1 MAFSTDS
8 DLTAIIPDIL
18 SLGISSFS
26 DEHAKAEADI
36 KREIRNRWWSRTG
49 YSGELDA
56 TLLTDTQWTRANAYL
71 VIWKYAMPQLT
82 NWVEGDRFREM
93 QAFYRDLYN
102 QELEAVFADGVE
114 YDYNEDGSI
123 SEDEKDIR
131 ITGRLSR

>member
-49 YSGELDA
+49 YAGELDD

>member
-49 YSGELDA
+49 YSGELDD
-56 TLLTDTQWTRANAYL
+56 TSLTDTQWTRANAYL

>member
-1 MAFSTDS
+1 MAFSIDS

-18 SLGISSFS
+18 SLGISSFA

-36 KREIRNRWWSRTG
+36 KREIRNRWWGRTG
-49 YSGELDA
+49 YGGEMDE

-82 NWVEGDRFREM
+82 NWVQGDRFREM

-102 QELEAVFADGVE
+102 QELEAVFSDGVE
-114 YDYNEDGSI
+114 YDYNDDGTV
-123 SEDEKDIR
+123 SESEKEIR
-131 ITGRLSR
+131 VTGRLAR

>member
-26 DEHAKAEADI
+26 GEHAKAEADI
-36 KREIRNRWWSRTG
+36 KREIRSRWWPRTG
-49 YSGELDA
+49 YSGELDD

-82 NWVEGDRFREM
+82 NWVQGDRFREM

-102 QELEAVFADGVE
+102 QELEAVFSDGVE
-114 YDYNEDGSI
+114 YDYNDDGTV
-123 SEDEKDIR
+123 SESEKEIR
-131 ITGRLSR
+131 VTGRLAR

>member
-18 SLGISSFS
+18 NLGISDFS
-26 DEHAKAEADI
+26 SEHAKAESDI
-36 KREIRNRWWSRTG
+36 KREIRHRFWPRTNYG
-49 YSGELDA
+49 GEMDD

-114 YDYNEDGSI
+114 YDYNEDGTV
-123 SEDEKDIR
+123 SESEKDIR
-131 ITGRLSR
+131 SSQRLTR

>member
-36 KREIRNRWWSRTG
+36 KREIRNRWWNRTG
-49 YSGELDA
+49 YSGELDD

>member
-49 YSGELDA
+49 YSGELDD

-114 YDYNEDGSI
+114 YDYNEDGTI